1 MEAAMSNSDY
11 IELVED
17 INSNADKYL
26 VSPVITGYHASL
38 FRDKINE
45 ESPDDPNI
53 ANNVFSNAIQSL
65 SYFINPNYV
74 SDSKT
79 LSKILALGRV
89 QSGKT
94 SFFLAT
100 VSLAFDNGYDLV
112 IVIGGTKKP
121 LVEQNY
127 VRAVEEFSNNYK
139 VKIYLV
145 NSVTCAQISNDID
158 NGYKVVLI
166 TLKNAADL
174 KNLGKVRSFVEELSN
189 IPVLVVDD
197 EGDEYTPGMEAL
209 AKRTGRDG
217 INHDLIS
224 EIIGTPRIC
233 TFLSVTATP
242 QANFLIS
249 TINSISPD
257 FCVLVRPGPGYTGG
271 NSFHDTE
278 TNPHVVSIYDADDFS
293 ESTPDSFKD
302 ALYFFVFSIC
312 LKRSRGDNRQL
323 SMLIHPSSLKAIHD
337 DVADKISSMI
347 ETIKGPLLEPHNIS
361 HAEHVQRVVEQIN
374 NYREMN
380 PELADEINEPSIIE
394 QIPFAIQNM
403 ETFVFN
409 TGDIGKDDIQREKE
423 SECPYKIYVGGNM
436 LGRGLTIKNL
446 NVSYIFRDSKVTAID
461 TLYQRARWL
470 GYKGSYFDVCR
481 VYMTQSLKEKFVA
494 VVDNENDMWNKLES
508 YLLTNYSIKAFPR
521 TFILSDTSGKLVLTR
536 PSISKTVTLEITS
549 SGYQYDLSL
558 NFAAGAKEDNR
569 DIYFNYLNSHK
580 NELFEKQFGTN
591 PLQTH
596 LILRTTFTEFYENF
610 LAKYHFPRKS
620 KKLGSMTME
629 KIYHQVLD
637 GVYENKLFVIVMR
650 YKHKEYRTAQE
661 IVGEKWLLE
670 LPQSYNNNKT
680 YYEGDKSLEIYKDLM
695 HFQIH
700 LVYTDENNKEDF
712 YPILAFNNPLSEKT
726 IRFVTGDNIY
736 GEV

>member
-1 MEAAMSNSDY
+1 MSNSDY

-26 VSPVITGYHASL
+26 ISPVITGYHASL
-38 FRDKINE
+38 FRDKLNE
-45 ESPDDPNI
+45 ENPNDPNI

-65 SYFINPNYV
+65 SYFINTSYI
-74 SDSKT
+74 SESKT
-79 LSKILALGRV
+79 LSKVLALGRV

-112 IVIGGTKKP
+112 IIIGGTKKP

-127 VRAVEEFSNNYK
+127 LRAVEEFSNNYK
-139 VKIYLV
+139 VKIYLI
-145 NSVTCAQISNDID
+145 NSVTCSQISCDID
-158 NGYKVVLI
+158 NGYKVILV

-174 KNLGKVRSFVEELSN
+174 KNLGKIRAFVEELSN
-189 IPVLVVDD
+189 VPTLIVDD
-197 EGDEYTPGMEAL
+197 EGDEYTPGMEAI
-209 AKRTGRDG
+209 AKKKGKDG
-217 INHDLIS
+217 ANHDLIS
-224 EIIGTPRIC
+224 EIIGTPKIC

-278 TNPHVVSIYDADDFS
+278 TNPHVVSIYDADDFM

-302 ALYFFVFSIC
+302 ALYFFIFSIC
-312 LKRSRGDNRQL
+312 FKRSKNDTRPL
-323 SMLIHPSSLKAIHD
+323 SMLIHPSSLKIIHD

-347 ETIKGPLLEPHNIS
+347 DTIKGPLLEPHNIS
-361 HAEHVQRVVEQIN
+361 HDEHVSRVVEQIK

-380 PELADEINEPSIIE
+380 PEIIEDISESSIIE
-394 QIPFAIQNM
+394 QIPFVIQHM

-409 TGDIGKDDIQREKE
+409 TGDIGKEDIQREKD
-423 SECPYKIYVGGNM
+423 SKCPYKIYVGGNM

-446 NVSYIFRDSKVTAID
+446 SVSYIFRDSKVTAID

-494 VVDNENDMWNKLES
+494 VVDNENDMWNKLENF
-508 YLLTNYSIKAFPR
+508 LLTNYSIKSFPR
-521 TFILSDTSGKLVLTR
+521 TFVLSDISGKLILTR
-536 PSISKTVTLEITS
+536 PSVSKTITLEVTS

-558 NFAAGAKEDNR
+558 NFDSGAKEANR
-569 DIYFNYLNSHK
+569 NLYFNYLEKHSGDF
-580 NELFEKQFGTN
+580 FERQFGTN

-596 LILRTTFTEFYENF
+596 LILKTTFTEFYENF
-610 LAKYHFPRKS
+610 LLNYRFPRKS
-620 KKLGSMTME
+620 KKLGSMVME
-629 KIYHQVLD
+629 KIYHQVKE
-637 GVYENKLFVIVMR
+637 GVYEDQLSVIVMR
-650 YKHKEYRTAQE
+650 YKSKEFRSAQE

-680 YYEGDKSLEIYKDLM
+680 FYEGDKSLETYKDLM

-712 YPILAFNNPLSEKT
+712 YPILAFNNPLSVKT
-726 IRFVTGDNIY
+726 IRYVTGDNIY